1 MSINTIMTKNKL
13 KNPNYM
19 QKNNKIKKENIK
31 KIKLRYRPKR
41 NFSQCFKRQILIIKL
56 MQFQI

>member
-1 MSINTIMTKNKL
+1 MTKNKL
-13 KNPNYM
+13 KNQNFI
-19 QKNNKIKKENIK
+19 QKNNKIKEENMK
-31 KIKLRYRPKR
+31 KIKLHYRPKR

>member
-1 MSINTIMTKNKL
+1 MTKNKL